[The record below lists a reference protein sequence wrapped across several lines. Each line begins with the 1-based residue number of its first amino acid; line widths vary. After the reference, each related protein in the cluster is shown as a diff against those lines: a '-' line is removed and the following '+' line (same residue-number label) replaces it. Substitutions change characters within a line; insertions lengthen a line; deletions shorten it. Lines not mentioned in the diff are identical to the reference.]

1 MLSVWQALEIF
12 LDSSIWKILSKLFIP
27 LKKKKTISDGKLVV
41 NLSVLVLLPIEMI
54 VLLSHRKESWN
65 TIRKYKTTPMAC
77 AYRMSALQEGEQH
90 GSIWCWFRRNIKEGL
105 ESLANYLK
113 MCALHLELQ
122 VHLPVSPSHDNH
134 IAFKSYL
141 YSKAVKEL
149 DLTSLELPW
158 TWIFLISR
166 WSKTLAIFHTLEIF
180 KRQTIF
186 SVKAKCFIL
195 ILTTASGLF

>member
-1 MLSVWQALEIF
+1 MVILSV
-12 LDSSIWKILSKLFIP
+12 
-27 LKKKKTISDGKLVV
+27 V
-41 NLSVLVLLPIEMI
+41 VLLPIEMI

-65 TIRKYKTTPMAC
+65 TIHKYKRTPMAC

-113 MCALHLELQ
+113 ICALHLELQ
-122 VHLPVSPSHDNH
+122 VYLLVSPSHDNH

-149 DLTSLELPW
+149 DLTCLKNFLELEFSWSPDEVRLLQFFTPW
-158 TWIFLISR
+158 KFL
-166 WSKTLAIFHTLEIF
+166 KG
-180 KRQTIF
+180 K
-186 SVKAKCFIL
+186 
-195 ILTTASGLF
+195 LFFQ